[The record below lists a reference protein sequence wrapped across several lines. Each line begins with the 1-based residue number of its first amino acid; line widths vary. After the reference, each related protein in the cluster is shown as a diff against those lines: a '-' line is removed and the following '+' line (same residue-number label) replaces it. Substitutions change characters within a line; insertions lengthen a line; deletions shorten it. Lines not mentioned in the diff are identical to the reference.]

1 MPTTYLDASLTAS
14 RARLNKEIRTI
25 LTGLLKEA
33 LVVVMQDTYHYRVD
47 FGPDVR
53 PRFHI
58 VSWDLVCACS
68 QAEDCPAVTGVKK
81 HLQDGGQPAE
91 IPRPGYWPS
100 IPNKC
105 PVCGEKVHYNPQ
117 LSSKWR
123 GLGWTCE
130 SDKAH
135 YWTHQGQILA
145 QAFKGKHV
153 ATLNEVRAIS
163 FPEGYDPNRE
173 YPTACC
179 HCGQPA

>member
-1 MPTTYLDASLTAS
+1 
-14 RARLNKEIRTI
+14 
-25 LTGLLKEA
+25 
-33 LVVVMQDTYHYRVD
+33 
-47 FGPDVR
+47 
-53 PRFHI
+53 